1 MKKFVAIARSVEV
14 HAAEE
19 RIPNMR
25 LVRPVLLAASL
36 AWSTPVF
43 ADETMPKGGASGAAP
58 EKSAEQLAKEAQNP
72 VADIY
77 SFPFQDNIGL
87 NYGPNKQVQNVL
99 NFQPVIPIHA
109 GPVNII
115 ARTIIP
121 LVSNP
126 SVVAGQEGGTTG
138 LGDINFTA
146 FVSPA
151 NPGALI
157 WGVGPVVSF
166 PTATSPQV
174 GSQSTWGLGPSV
186 VLLTMPGPWVIG
198 LVSNVVWSVAGDSG
212 NSFLFQYFINYNFGE
227 GWYVTTSPIITAV
240 WNLSNLPSGSSA
252 QWTVPFGAGVGK
264 LQKFGKI
271 PLNFSVQAYWNA
283 VHPENIPSAS
293 WTIRL
298 QVTLLL

>member
-1 MKKFVAIARSVEV
+1 MRQPKSLLVAASLAWVTPPVLAEEPTP
-14 HAAEE
+14 AAEE
-19 RIPNMR
+19 RIP
-25 LVRPVLLAASL
+25 AA
-36 AWSTPVF
+36 A
-43 ADETMPKGGASGAAP
+43 
-58 EKSAEQLAKEAQNP
+58 KSEDQLAKEAQNP

-87 NYGPNKQVQNVL
+87 NYGPQKGVQNVL

-126 SVVAGQEGGTTG
+126 ALSSEQSGVTG

-151 NPGALI
+151 KPGALI
-157 WGVGPVVSF
+157 WGIGPVLSF

-174 GSQSTWGLGPSV
+174 GSQSTWGLGPSA

-198 LVSNVVWSVAGDSG
+198 LVTNVVWSIAGDSG
-212 NSFLFQYFINYNFGE
+212 NSFLLQYFVNYNLGH
-227 GWYVTTSPIITAV
+227 GWYVTTSPIITAA
-240 WNLSNLPSGSSA
+240 WNLPTASGVTSA
-252 QWTVPFGAGVGK
+252 QWTVPFGAGLGK
-264 LQKFGKI
+264 LQKFGRI
-271 PLNFSVQAYWNA
+271 PLNFSAQAYWNA
-283 VHPENIPSAS
+283 VRPSTLPSAP

>member
-1 MKKFVAIARSVEV
+1 MS
-14 HAAEE
+14 HATL
-19 RIPNMR
+19 
-25 LVRPVLLAASL
+25 LVLAVSL
-36 AWSTPVF
+36 AVPTLVL
-43 ADETMPKGGASGAAP
+43 ADEPASHEAHVPASQQD
-58 EKSAEQLAKEAQNP
+58 EDTLAKEAQNP

-77 SFPFQDNIGL
+77 SFPFQDNLGL

-121 LVSNP
+121 LVSTP
-126 SVVAGQEGGTTG
+126 SVVPGQEGGGTTG
-138 LGDINFTA
+138 LGDISFTA

-157 WGVGPVVSF
+157 WGIGPVVNF

-198 LVSNVVWSVAGDSG
+198 VLANAVWSVAGDPG
-212 NSFLFQYFINYNFGE
+212 NSFLLQYFVNYNFGH
-227 GWYVTTSPIITAV
+227 GWYATTSPIITAQ
-240 WNLSNLPSGSSA
+240 WNLTPLPSGAPS
-252 QWTVPFGAGVGK
+252 QWTVPFGAGFGK

-271 PLNFSVQAYWNA
+271 PINFSAQAYWNA
-283 VHPENIPSAS
+283 WRPENLPSSS
-293 WTIRL
+293 WTLRL
-298 QVTLLL
+298 QATLLL